1 MTSRV
6 TGTRSTLWTGVL
18 TVRRSS
24 VAAKT
29 NCSGSGGTNFFQL
42 ISEMSKKGTIDKKE
56 EISNLYKDL
65 AALRPTEDFE
75 PVQDD
80 YDKAV
85 KVCIILE
92 HNL

>member
-1 MTSRV
+1 M
-6 TGTRSTLWTGVL
+6 
-18 TVRRSS
+18 
-24 VAAKT
+24 AAKT
-29 NCSGSGGTNFFQL
+29 NYSGYGDTDNFFQL

-75 PVQDD
+75 PGQED

-85 KVCIILE
+85 KV
-92 HNL
+92 

>member
-1 MTSRV
+1 
-6 TGTRSTLWTGVL
+6 
-18 TVRRSS
+18 
-24 VAAKT
+24 
-29 NCSGSGGTNFFQL
+29 
-42 ISEMSKKGTIDKKE
+42 MSKKGTIDKKE

-85 KVCIILE
+85 KECIILE
-92 HNL
+92 HNLK